1 MGRPLAWRHLARLHE
16 LTTTA
21 SACRVWVDRKLLDL
35 APVVESAAA
44 DRGLAEEVLALARER
59 GWKLPD
65 PAPYEWGR
73 VGDEADPLPRL
84 VRVLE
89 RDAFELDGFSRDT
102 DDEEVRSLLVQA
114 RSERQALLKALER
127 VEPLSTLPG
136 AK

>member
-1 MGRPLAWRHLARLHE
+1 MRRPLAWRHLARLHE

-21 SACRVWVDRKLLDL
+21 SSCRVWTDRKLVDL
-35 APVVESAAA
+35 TPVVECAAA
-44 DRGLAEEVLALARER
+44 DRALAEEVLALARER

-65 PAPYEWGR
+65 PTPYEWGR

-84 VRVLE
+84 VRILE
-89 RDAFELDGFSRDT
+89 RDAFELDGFSRET

-114 RSERQALLKALER
+114 RAERQALLKALER
-127 VEPLSTLPG
+127 VEPLATLPG